1 MKLYMRYFLI
11 HLKSVMQYKVSFFLT
26 ALGQFLTSFN
36 IFLGIYFMFM
46 RFHSVNGFKYSEV
59 LLCFSIVLTS
69 YSLAEL
75 FYRGFDLFPTII
87 SNGEFDRVMVRPR
100 SPILQVLG
108 SKIEFTRIGRLL
120 QSFVMFAYAIPA
132 SGIKYGFDKV
142 FLLAFMILGGTVL
155 FSGIFLIYAAIC
167 FYTTEGL
174 ECMNILTDGG
184 REYGKYPLSIYGK
197 SMLKF
202 TTYIIPYACF
212 QYYPFLYLI
221 DRVTDRRY
229 LLLPFG
235 AVAFY
240 IPCYLIWRFGVG
252 HYKSTGS

>member
-1 MKLYMRYFLI
+1 MEDWASRSYHNTIELPITDDRREQVEP
-11 HLKSVMQYKVSFFLT
+11 SVEK
-26 ALGQFLTSFN
+26 
-36 IFLGIYFMFM
+36 
-46 RFHSVNGFKYSEV
+46 
-59 LLCFSIVLTS
+59 FSQRV
-69 YSLAEL
+69 
-75 FYRGFDLFPTII
+75 G
-87 SNGEFDRVMVRPR
+87 SNF
-100 SPILQVLG
+100 
-108 SKIEFTRIGRLL
+108 
-120 QSFVMFAYAIPA
+120 
-132 SGIKYGFDKV
+132 GFDKI

-221 DRVTDRRY
+221 GRVTDRRY

-240 IPCYLIWRFGVG
+240 IPCYIIWRVGVG